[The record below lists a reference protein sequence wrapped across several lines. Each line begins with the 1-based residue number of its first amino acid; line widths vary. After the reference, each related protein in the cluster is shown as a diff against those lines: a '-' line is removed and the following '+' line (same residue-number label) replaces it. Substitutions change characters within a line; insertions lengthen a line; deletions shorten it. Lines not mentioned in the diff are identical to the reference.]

1 MIVSFSKK
9 IKDNDINLKRRTNMW
24 LDIKVGAY
32 TQLPCTRN
40 TSHIVIFKEIQT
52 CWSGVAKV
60 LVFII

>member
-52 CWSGVAKV
+52 C
-60 LVFII
+60 